1 MVASAVRKLRGPA
14 SRKDTNQANANQ
26 CSAEPNLNSCV
37 VAVDGTV
44 IEDSYIKPD
53 SHIITTEAIETDYL
67 FVMEQSQ

>member
-14 SRKDTNQANANQ
+14 SRMDTNQANANQ

-37 VAVDGTV
+37 VAVVGTV

-53 SHIITTEAIETDYL
+53 LHIITTEAIVTDYL
-67 FVMEQSQ
+67 FVME